1 MSSLVT
7 TEGIVHYEQTGRGK
21 PVVLL
26 HGWLNSWDVWRSI
39 MLALSERHQFRVYA
53 LDFWGWGESD
63 KRPHQKFN
71 LSSYASMVMQFMDAM
86 GIDRVPIIGHSMGGT
101 VALTAALDYPERT
114 GQVAVVG
121 SPIVGNSLNLLL
133 NLAAKETVAKLAW
146 RIPHILDAITWWV
159 LAGEGTDTYHMI
171 RRDVSRTTMEAFFH
185 SINDLSR
192 VDLRPRLPEIRIPV
206 LAIFGERDNIVHPN
220 QAEVIAQLVP
230 QSKVEIFPNSRHF
243 PMRDQPEKFLQVL
256 VEFLTHAQNHSS

>member
-26 HGWLNSWDVWRSI
+26 HGWLNSWDVWRST
-39 MLALSERHQFRVYA
+39 MLALAERHQFRVYA

-63 KRPHQKFN
+63 KRSHQKFS

-86 GIDRVPIIGHSMGGT
+86 GIGCAPIIGHSMGGT
-101 VALTAALDYPERT
+101 VALTAALDYPDRT
-114 GQVAVVG
+114 GQVAVAG
-121 SPIVGNSLNLLL
+121 SPIVGTSLNPLL
-133 NLAAKETVAKLAW
+133 NLAAKEMVAKLVW
-146 RIPHILDAITWWV
+146 RIPHILDTVTWWV
-159 LAGEGTDTYHMI
+159 LAGDGADTYKMI

-206 LAIFGERDNIVHPN
+206 LGIFGGRDNIVNPN

-230 QSKVEIFPNSRHF
+230 QARVEVFPNSRHF
-243 PMRDQPEKFLQVL
+243 PMRDQSEKFLCSL
-256 VEFLTHAQNHSS
+256 VAFLSNA